1 MPPAQKPRTIIV
13 SDDADISA
21 ILSVSFKLKNY
32 EVFKAS
38 SSQECLDILDKDQN
52 IVVIIVSRIA
62 ADRDAM
68 LIVKIRKIN
77 PEIPVLVIA
86 DEDTAKTRVLDYGA
100 DEFALKPMSVEN
112 VADKAFNLLSRGRRI
127 VKD

>member
-21 ILSVSFKLKNY
+21 ILSGSFKLKNY

-77 PEIPVLVIA
+77 PEIVVLVSA